1 MRSLDGRT
9 VASGSAGA
17 NLSPVTCEELNPPAK
32 SRINHWFSGES
43 RAVSWGAPNYS
54 FESWKLIGIHCQ
66 IRIRNA
72 DFSLQCFF

>member
-43 RAVSWGAPNYS
+43 RAVSWGAPEL
-54 FESWKLIGIHCQ
+54 F
-66 IRIRNA
+66 IRILETNWNPLPDPDPKR
-72 DFSLQCFF
+72 

>member
-43 RAVSWGAPNYS
+43 RAVSWGAP
-54 FESWKLIGIHCQ
+54 KLF
-66 IRIRNA
+66 IRILETNWNPLPDPDPKR
-72 DFSLQCFF
+72 